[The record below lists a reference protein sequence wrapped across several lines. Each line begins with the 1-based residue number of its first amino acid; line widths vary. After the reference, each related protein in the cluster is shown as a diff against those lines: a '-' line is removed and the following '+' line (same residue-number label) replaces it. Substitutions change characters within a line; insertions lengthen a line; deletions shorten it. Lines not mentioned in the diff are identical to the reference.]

1 MTSNLFGNADKAS
14 MNIFGNSTLAST
26 TTVSGGSFGGFG
38 GFKPAG
44 GNIGNPVGYGFGTS
58 SKTSDTDHGGQVTA
72 SNTTTVFNPF
82 GLSAEKKL
90 DSDVDDSAESGQSL
104 GGEMTGSKAQ
114 TPEVDNNSEL
124 LASNNQHDEEGEG
137 EEDED
142 TVHSVKLKAYRMRKA
157 DEKGGVGWV
166 ELGYGKVPFIVA
178 SDLDYSQT
186 GYRGS
191 QVKKA

>member
-1 MTSNLFGNADKAS
+1 MTSSLFGNTDKAS
-14 MNIFGNSTLAST
+14 TNIFGNSTLAST
-26 TTVSGGSFGGFG
+26 TNFGGAFGGFG

-58 SKTSDTDHGGQVTA
+58 KTSDTDNGGQVTA
-72 SNTTTVFNPF
+72 SNTTPVFSPF

-90 DSDVDDSAESGQSL
+90 DRDVDDSAESGQSL

-114 TPEVDNNSEL
+114 TPEVNNNSEL
-124 LASNNQHDEEGEG
+124 LTSNNQHDEEGEG

-157 DEKGGVGWV
+157 DEKGGAGWA

-178 SDLDYSQT
+178 SDLDCSQT

-191 QVKKA
+191 QVEKA

>member
-1 MTSNLFGNADKAS
+1 

-26 TTVSGGSFGGFG
+26 TTNSGGAFGGFG

-44 GNIGNPVGYGFGTS
+44 GNIGNPVGYGFGIS
-58 SKTSDTDHGGQVTA
+58 SKMSDTVTA
-72 SNTTTVFNPF
+72 SNATSVFDPF

-104 GGEMTGSKAQ
+104 GSEMTGSKAQ
-114 TPEVDNNSEL
+114 TPEVNNNSEL
-124 LASNNQHDEEGEG
+124 LASKNQHDEEGEG

-157 DEKGGVGWV
+157 DEQGGAGWV
-166 ELGYGKVPFIVA
+166 ELGYGKVPFIIT

-186 GYRGS
+186 GYRGF
-191 QVKKA
+191 QVEKA